1 MICLSSL
8 PSLPPF
14 FSSSIPS
21 YPFFLSPHS
30 SFSNNILPLH
40 PASFTSLH
48 FLPLFPPIPLLSLFS
63 FLPKLLLPPLRSL
76 PILSLFFSPSSS
88 PHFSLSLT
96 PSSSISPFISHSLTH
111 SSSLSPQL
119 LPLFSSH
126 SPVKTKHRKFDLS
139 ITIEECNP
147 LRMLS
152 LPAHPAVPSAEDL
165 LLAKK

>member
-14 FSSSIPS
+14 FSSFIPS
-21 YPFFLSPHS
+21 YPLFLSPHS
-30 SFSNNILPLH
+30 SLSNTILSLH

-96 PSSSISPFISHSLTH
+96 PSSSISPFISHSLTP
-111 SSSLSPQL
+111 L
-119 LPLFSSH
+119 LFS
-126 SPVKTKHRKFDLS
+126 F
-139 ITIEECNP
+139 
-147 LRMLS
+147 S
-152 LPAHPAVPSAEDL
+152 LAPFSLLFSLTCEDK
-165 LLAKK
+165 ASKV